1 MSERPEMSQRPEAVQ
16 TAKNAT
22 TTWIKQRLANIV
34 LGASAFIFIFKEAID
49 FSRTEK
55 DFLTAVMSI
64 GLTYFFAVYVA
75 LAMRQMGKKSGKD
88 NEAFI
93 AAKEYMG
100 SEKKSVKEITY
111 LLPVYCR
118 YKNDEAIEEVRHA
131 FLEENGINMKLY
143 TSGYYDTEKGRESL
157 TEREAKV
164 IETSKFIKIDLLT
177 PSQLLSENGI
187 KGNKLNP
194 NYIGKTERELDRNAS
209 LMIAFSKLVFPVIT
223 GYFAVSVALGVNLIW
238 GAIQTAIIML
248 MGVMQYMA
256 AEDEVLTLVR
266 NRYIMKGDYL
276 NEFRVL
282 YTAKPELFKEAEQ
295 EVVEAIAEPTS
306 AVEEMDRQIAAVR
319 SVLINKTA
327 TL

>member
-187 KGNKLNP
+187 KGNKSNP

-256 AEDEVLTLVR
+256 AEDEVLTVVR

>member
-1 MSERPEMSQRPEAVQ
+1 MMERPELSTRPDAVE
-16 TAKNAT
+16 TAKQT
-22 TTWIKQRLANIV
+22 TSKWIKQRLANIV

-49 FSRTEK
+49 FTRTDK
-55 DFLTAVMSI
+55 DIITAIMSI

-88 NEAFI
+88 NPAFV

-100 SEKKSVKEITY
+100 NEKKSVKDITY

-118 YKNDEAIEEVRHA
+118 VKNDEAIKEVRHA

-143 TSGYYDTEKGRESL
+143 TAGYYDTDKGRESL

-164 IETSKFIKIDLLT
+164 IEMSKFIKIDLLT
-177 PSQLLSENGI
+177 ASQLLSENGV

-194 NYIGKTERELDRNAS
+194 NYIGKTERELDRNAGF
-209 LMIAFSKLVFPVIT
+209 MIASTKLIFPIIT
-223 GYFAVSVALGVNLIW
+223 GYFAVSVALGVNLVW

-248 MGVMQYMA
+248 MGVMQYMG
-256 AEDEVLTLVR
+256 AEDEVLTVVR

-282 YTAKPELFKEAEQ
+282 HSVKPHLFKEAEAM
-295 EVVEAIAEPTS
+295 VTEAITEH
-306 AVEEMDRQIAAVR
+306 VESPIAKMDKQIATVRQILA
-319 SVLINKTA
+319 IE
-327 TL
+327 

>member
-319 SVLINKTA
+319 SVLA
-327 TL
+327 TQ

>member
-187 KGNKLNP
+187 KGNKSNP